1 MTHKVLLVDDDRR
14 FQRLLNQKLRNAG
27 FHVVF
32 AEDGLGAVSA
42 ARKEEP
48 DVILLDLGLPG
59 GDGFSVLERLRRHTQ
74 LCHIPIVVVTAW
86 DEKVKE
92 RALEAGAV
100 GFFEKPVNPE
110 DLVREI
116 RGILA

>member
-48 DVILLDLGLPG
+48 DVILLDLGLPA
-59 GDGFSVLERLRRHTQ
+59 GDGFSVLDRLHKHTQ
-74 LCHIPIVVVTAW
+74 LSHIPILVVTAW
-86 DEKVKE
+86 DEKVRQ
-92 RALEAGAV
+92 RALDAGAT
-100 GFFEKPVNPE
+100 GFFEKPVDPE
-110 DLVREI
+110 ELIGEI
-116 RGILA
+116 RGILG